1 MNIQN
6 VQKNNNNNNKRIDEN
21 KMLKKQKKNNTTTE
35 RYEYLMKSTKLKK
48 EIRCANLKYKRG
60 KRMNESLCKSNKSI

>member
-21 KMLKKQKKNNTTTE
+21 KMLKKQKKNTTTE